1 MAKQISNCFFG
12 SKYKYIKL
20 DMSEYNDSA
29 CVSKLIGAPPG
40 YVGFERPSLLV
51 EHMKNNPHSVVV
63 LDEVEKANRDIMDVF
78 LNVFDEGYFMDA
90 SKRKIDF
97 TNSIIIMTS
106 NLGFSEE
113 LFHKDK
119 IGYVNEN
126 NHLDDINSVIK
137 KHFRPEFLNRID
149 DIVYF
154 NSLSV
159 DTCKKLIDS
168 YILQYQ
174 KKISIPLDYEAITN
188 NVINNNEIKRYGARG
203 IKREVKKQIVNQIS
217 KQIVYKA

>member
-1 MAKQISNCFFG
+1 
-12 SKYKYIKL
+12 
-20 DMSEYNDSA
+20 
-29 CVSKLIGAPPG
+29 
-40 YVGFERPSLLV
+40 
-51 EHMKNNPHSVVV
+51 
-63 LDEVEKANRDIMDVF
+63 MDVF

>member
-1 MAKQISNCFFG
+1 M
-12 SKYKYIKL
+12 
-20 DMSEYNDSA
+20 
-29 CVSKLIGAPPG
+29 
-40 YVGFERPSLLV
+40 
-51 EHMKNNPHSVVV
+51 
-63 LDEVEKANRDIMDVF
+63 
-78 LNVFDEGYFMDA
+78 
-90 SKRKIDF
+90 
-97 TNSIIIMTS
+97 
-106 NLGFSEE
+106 
-113 LFHKDK
+113 
-119 IGYVNEN
+119 
-126 NHLDDINSVIK
+126 
-137 KHFRPEFLNRID
+137 HFRPEFLNRID

-203 IKREVKKQIVNQIS
+203 IKREVKKQIVNQIG